1 MPHPGS
7 SRFALTMP
15 SKGFELWYTQIMKIL
30 LMSIGS
36 RGDIEP
42 FLAIAELLKEKG
54 HEVVGVFPEQFK
66 NLAEEV
72 GIGFRSLGPEFLALL
87 DTEAGKLAM
96 GGDGSGLKKLFS
108 YIALARQSMPIQKKL
123 ILRQRKI
130 VTEESPDLIIHNSKA
145 VYTILWSIKHPNQ
158 TVHVSPIPYLVHTV
172 VNLPH
177 IGLGNKSLGSFI
189 NALTYRLGNFG
200 IIQTA
205 KRAAKWLQLPE
216 KVSGPH
222 IKHALLNETMIY
234 CISPSLFPRPHYWPS
249 RVHVVG
255 YQERNK
261 TLSWQADDELEHFLK
276 KHNKILLLTFG
287 SMTNQHPVEKTK
299 LFLEILE
306 KHNIPT
312 IINTSVGGL
321 VRPEVYNKELFHFVT
336 QIPYDWIFPK
346 VYGVIHHGGS
356 GTTHMALRYGCA
368 NMVVPHIIDQFLWNN
383 VVTNLG
389 AGPKG
394 SSIGKLE
401 QGKLENNIV
410 GLWQNQLYKENA
422 QQIAEIMQKEDS
434 TDELFGLLT
443 KPR

>member
-1 MPHPGS
+1 MTQ
-7 SRFALTMP
+7 A
-15 SKGFELWYTQIMKIL
+15 GFELWYTQTMKIL

-42 FLAIAELLKEKG
+42 FLAIAELLKKKG

-87 DTEAGKLAM
+87 DTEAGKLIM
-96 GGDGSGLKKLFS
+96 GGDSSGLKKLFS

-123 ILRQRKI
+123 ILRQHKI

-145 VYTILWSIKHPNQ
+145 IYTILWSIKHPNQ
-158 TVHVSPIPYLVHTV
+158 TVHISPIPYLVHTV
-172 VNLPH
+172 VNHPH
-177 IGLGNKSLGSFI
+177 IGLGNRNLGSFI

-205 KRAAKWLQLPE
+205 KKAAKWLQLPE
-216 KVSGPH
+216 KVSGPQ
-222 IKHALLNETMIY
+222 IKHALLNETMVY

-249 RVHVVG
+249 HVHVVG

-287 SMTNQHPVEKTK
+287 SMTNQHPAEKTK

-306 KHNIPT
+306 KHNIST

-321 VRPEVYNKELFHFVT
+321 IKPEVYNKELFHFVT

-368 NMVVPHIIDQFLWNN
+368 NMIVPHIIDQFLWNG
-383 VVTNLG
+383 VVHAHGVGPRGVAINKLTTNELE
-389 AGPKG
+389 PK
-394 SSIGKLE
+394 ILD
-401 QGKLENNIV
+401 
-410 GLWQNQLYKENA
+410 LWQNQTYKSKVSDM
-422 QQIAEIMQKEDS
+422 AERMQTEVFD
-434 TDELFGLLT
+434 DELYSALVGNTKGGL
-443 KPR
+443 